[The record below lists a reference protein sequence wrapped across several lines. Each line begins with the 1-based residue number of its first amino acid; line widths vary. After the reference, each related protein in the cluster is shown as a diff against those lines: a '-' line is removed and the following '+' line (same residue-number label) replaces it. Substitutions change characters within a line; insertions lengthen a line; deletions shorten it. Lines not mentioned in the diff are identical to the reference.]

1 MERKSYIDRISS
13 YGCKYEATVAN
24 GHPRLQIEW
33 YGCKGKIHSLSAK
46 SLRLNRSY
54 LLYA

>member
-24 GHPRLQIEW
+24 EHPRLQIEW
-33 YGCKGKIHSLSAK
+33 YGCKAIFYRKIEESDRRA
-46 SLRLNRSY
+46 
-54 LLYA
+54 